1 MNDVTTSDIRGMI
14 TESHIHA
21 AAKGLYSCI
30 RRTPTFR
37 LCRGEKKCALY
48 TRIYG
53 MDNACESGRTVRGFC
68 GMRARL

>member
-53 MDNACESGRTVRGFC
+53 NGSSQKKFLAPDRISIQLA
-68 GMRARL
+68 

>member
-53 MDNACESGRTVRGFC
+53 TCVIPQYGSILLNYS
-68 GMRARL
+68 